1 MTELFFSLIEYENY
15 IFGRL
20 KNYIALGPSY
30 ILPKYMAFCLSYI
43 LSKIKSKDKARST

>member
-15 IFGRL
+15 IFGKL
-20 KNYIALGPSY
+20 KNYIALGP
-30 ILPKYMAFCLSYI
+30 SYI